1 MQFAVPLMYRFLVP
15 LDLPSPKLGPPRSTS
30 AWETVLGATKVSG
43 KDFLAI
49 VTDRAEILRDGLEE
63 GQDSSFWIIFQMM
76 VRGALSKIDFSANA
90 RR

>member
-1 MQFAVPLMYRFLVP
+1 M
-15 LDLPSPKLGPPRSTS
+15 
-30 AWETVLGATKVSG
+30 GATKVSG

-49 VTDRAEILRDGLEE
+49 VTDRAEILRDGLEK
-63 GQDSSFWIIFQMM
+63 GQDPSFWIIFQMM

>member
-1 MQFAVPLMYRFLVP
+1 MSKENHRKFLHPVFF
-15 LDLPSPKLGPPRSTS
+15 LEFVLLNFFHFST
-30 AWETVLGATKVSG
+30 LGATKVSG

-63 GQDSSFWIIFQMM
+63 GQDPSFWIIFQMM

>member
-1 MQFAVPLMYRFLVP
+1 MATIFERQRLA
-15 LDLPSPKLGPPRSTS
+15 SPKKSASTTT
-30 AWETVLGATKVSG
+30 EHTGTELYTVGATKVSG

-63 GQDSSFWIIFQMM
+63 GQDPSFWIIFQMM